1 LGRGAGVKSISG
13 GAREADRKKFS
24 LSTVVATRARR
35 KKITSRLN
43 VHERPCRVRST
54 PNESSQR
61 GERSGTVMHLLL
73 LRSLFREMVT
83 DLAGR
88 APTADEPTRGGMT
101 RYLIVVAR
109 TEPAVYEHLR
119 NRHSGDAK
127 VRVMLDRRGAS
138 DVDTMERPPAER
150 RRRRSSLMAGASHE
164 LVAIAPEYTPEPR
177 APHPQPLESHE
188 EAPRQ
193 MSQIETIDDAQ
204 RTTRWLAESQY
215 QLSHVIPL
223 LVDERDRLRRALEE
237 REQECERL
245 GGELGELRRIH
256 GALQGELDALRSERS
271 AMAEA
276 FGGVVGLLGQLQ
288 RPLSD
293 IAHRLQTAQPIGLA
307 RD

>member
-1 LGRGAGVKSISG
+1 
-13 GAREADRKKFS
+13 
-24 LSTVVATRARR
+24 
-35 KKITSRLN
+35 
-43 VHERPCRVRST
+43 
-54 PNESSQR
+54 
-61 GERSGTVMHLLL
+61 MHLLL
-73 LRSLFREMVT
+73 LRSLFREMLT
-83 DLAGR
+83 DLAGP

-109 TEPAVYEHLR
+109 TEPAVYAHLR
-119 NRHSGDAK
+119 NRHSGDPK
-127 VRVMLDRRGAS
+127 VRVLLDRRGAI
-138 DVDTMERPPAER
+138 DVDTMDSLPAER
-150 RRRRSSLMAGASHE
+150 RRRRSSLMTGASHE
-164 LVAIAPEYTPEPR
+164 LVALSPEQTAEDP
-177 APHPQPLESHE
+177 ASHPQRLESPE

-193 MSQIETIDDAQ
+193 MSQIETVDDAQ

-215 QLSHVIPL
+215 QLSHVIPT
-223 LVDERDRLRRALEE
+223 LVDERDRLRRALEA

-245 GGELGELRRIH
+245 GGELGELRRSH

-293 IAHRLQTAQPIGLA
+293 IAHRLQTAQPVGMT